1 MNTLVLLRGVD
12 DEDLKKRQHTFIDL
26 FAGYGGLS
34 LGMEHAGDIRGING
48 KAFVN
53 GKKDISK

>member
-12 DEDLKKRQHTFIDL
+12 DEDLKKRQHTFI
-26 FAGYGGLS
+26 AGYGCLS
-34 LGMEHAGDIRGING
+34 LGMEHACDIRGING